1 MGGLPGMR
9 RDRAVW
15 CRWEVFWHFILVW
28 QLTLVWPELG
38 YRTVQL
44 RQAGAL
50 GLEINMTSGAR
61 PLFWAG
67 VTNHLLTDSLGSTA
81 PCPPTAPL
89 TTVAAMSGDFES
101 KPDVDSATVPNMP
114 CASCSCF
121 NSWGSFSPRASWP
134 SPTQRLLR
142 NSSQMSAMEKD
153 PTVVVGRGEG
163 AGEAWREDTIPLCFI
178 HFCSGWLF
186 PRKHVLGDFQ
196 HQQISYRRLCLAAG
210 PPLHRPVWGLPPWTH
225 QSSIPACPS
234 VSHGTGINELHLCL
248 HLLRASHQK
257 PHLAHL

>member
-1 MGGLPGMR
+1 MWTLPQSPTCH
-9 RDRAVW
+9 VLP
-15 CRWEVFWHFILVW
+15 VVV
-28 QLTLVWPELG
+28 LTP
-38 YRTVQL
+38 
-44 RQAGAL
+44 
-50 GLEINMTSGAR
+50 
-61 PLFWAG
+61 G
-67 VTNHLLTDSLGSTA
+67 V
-81 PCPPTAPL
+81 
-89 TTVAAMSGDFES
+89 
-101 KPDVDSATVPNMP
+101 
-114 CASCSCF
+114 
-121 NSWGSFSPRASWP
+121 P
-134 SPTQRLLR
+134 SPLEHLGHPPPRGSCGIQVKCLLWR
-142 NSSQMSAMEKD
+142 KT
-153 PTVVVGRGEG
+153 PRWWWGGGRG

-234 VSHGTGINELHLCL
+234 VSHGTGINEFHLCL